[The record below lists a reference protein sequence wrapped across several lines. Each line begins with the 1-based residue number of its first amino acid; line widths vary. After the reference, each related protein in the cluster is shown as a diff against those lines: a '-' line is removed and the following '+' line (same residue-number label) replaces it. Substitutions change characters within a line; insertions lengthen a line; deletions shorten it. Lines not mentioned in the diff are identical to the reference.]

1 MQFTTVKAPFSGI
14 MNHIPGRLGSLVDES
29 DLLTILSN
37 DSKMWVYSNVPEAE
51 YLACDA
57 HAKSS
62 DKATQVKL
70 LMAKN
75 EVFNQ
80 TAVAQTIKA

>member
-1 MQFTTVKAPFSGI
+1 MSLAQTRMQFTTVKAPFSGI
-14 MNHIPGRLGSLVDES
+14 MNHIPDWLGNLVDKGE
-29 DLLTILSN
+29 LLTTLSD
-37 DSKMWVYSNVPEAE
+37 DSKMWMYSNVPEAE
-51 YLACDA
+51 YLACNA

-75 EVFNQ
+75 EV
-80 TAVAQTIKA
+80 